1 MGKSKNLERRNT
13 HRVKDEVSIL
23 RIFQKKLKFNIGKYF
38 AKWISKSW
46 KTQKLIIAV
55 RNLFNWYVYS
65 YRRFAKEVIEVLL
78 FLTVCSC
85 HVTYAFQSQSTL
97 YSCLNVKELLARS
110 RHEIWSLSDYNWTRT
125 QNCLVRK
132 RTLNH
137 VIKLALSVPLWTKWI
152 WVRV

>member
-13 HRVKDEVSIL
+13 HSVKDEVSIL

-46 KTQKLIIAV
+46 KTQKLIITV

-65 YRRFAKEVIEVLL
+65 YQRFAEEVIEVLL
-78 FLTVCSC
+78 FLTLCSC

-97 YSCLNVKELLARS
+97 YSLPECQGTPCSKQARNLKFKWLQLDTNP
-110 RHEIWSLSDYNWTRT
+110 EPLS
-125 QNCLVRK
+125 
-132 RTLNH
+132 
-137 VIKLALSVPLWTKWI
+137 S
-152 WVRV
+152 